1 MALQPGKGMI
11 MMKFMKWKTLIITC
25 IVCLMPILLGVAL
38 WDKLPGTMAI
48 HFDINNNPDNFASKG
63 FVVFALPLLMALLQ
77 CFCCFI
83 NDINAHK
90 HGERKK
96 FEMATK
102 WIIPCMSVVLQ
113 TVTLGYGLGWDLDI
127 RRVAMLIVCAVLL
140 VIGNYLPKF
149 DYIKNYDLN
158 TEKARKINRFIGI
171 MTVIMGILGLISIL
185 LPPIFSL
192 IWIFLLIP
200 YAVIGVIYGIKT
212 GRQQG

>member
-1 MALQPGKGMI
+1 MALQSGKGMI
-11 MMKFMKWKTLIITC
+11 DMKFMKWKILIITSL
-25 IVCLMPILLGVAL
+25 VCLAPILLGVAL
-38 WDKLPGTMAI
+38 WDKLPETMAI

-63 FVVFALPLLMALLQ
+63 FVVFGLPVMMLLLQ
-77 CFCCFI
+77 WFCCFI

-90 HGERKK
+90 HGDRKK

-102 WIIPCMSVVLQ
+102 WIIPCMSVILQ

-127 RRVAMLIVCAVLL
+127 RRIAMLIVCTVLL

-171 MTVIMGILGLISIL
+171 MTVIMAVLGLITIFF
-185 LPPIFSL
+185 PPMFSL

-200 YAVIGVIYGIKT
+200 YAVIGIIYGIKV
-212 GRQQG
+212 GRK